1 MNNPF
6 TSSAFVKLWSKYF
19 NENRDVVKF
28 DFIPNVKFF
37 KGNWK
42 PFYINVGKNLTK
54 GVCYNLNY
62 EAKDYKNKVFLVYD
76 IPEYFNVPSL
86 DQSQTDLRCKTI
98 YQYDGFLL
106 DFKDYSTP
114 QEYIKSRI
122 SSKNIRGYKSR
133 KRRLED
139 CFNIS
144 YKFHNSDLDRT
155 SFEVLFEQFHG
166 LLTKRFADKQFNY
179 HHLQSNKW
187 EFYREYVFEMLQ
199 REQAT
204 LFVIYNGNSPIAIT
218 LNINSDTIVFVS
230 ITVFDTDYYK
240 FNIGKISII
249 KIIEWCFEHNMKIA
263 DFSKGYFDFK
273 EEWGNVQYH
282 FDYHILYDSKSL
294 FARTVAWKLSL
305 FFKFKQYLR
314 QKNVNIFYRR
324 FLFQLKSRRDRLYN
338 TKIKIENIDD
348 FQLDQ
353 TFTTV
358 DLDDYK
364 SDYYRK
370 YVYSFLFANPEPIE
384 NIKVYKKING
394 DTLVINGA
402 EKSQRIILN

>member
-1 MNNPF
+1 MKSPF
-6 TSSAFVKLWSKYF
+6 TSSTFVHLWSKYF
-19 NENRDVVKF
+19 NHNKKSENF
-28 DFIPNVKFF
+28 DFLTNVSFF
-37 KGNWK
+37 KRSWE
-42 PFYINVGKNLTK
+42 PFYTNVGKNLTK
-54 GVCYNLNY
+54 GIYYELNY
-62 EAKDYKNKVFLVYD
+62 KATDFKNKVFLIYD
-76 IPEYFNVPSL
+76 IPEFFNVPNL
-86 DQSQTDLRCKTI
+86 DPSKTDLRCKSI

-106 DFKDYSTP
+106 DFENYKTSQD
-114 QEYIKSRI
+114 YIKSRI

-144 YKFHNSDLDRT
+144 YKFHSNDLDRS
-155 SFEVLFEQFHG
+155 SFEILFKQFHG

-179 HHLQSNKW
+179 HHLRSDKW
-187 EFYREYVFEMLQ
+187 AFYREYVFEMLQ
-199 REQAT
+199 KKQAT
-204 LFVIYNGNSPIAIT
+204 LFVIYNDDIPIAIT
-218 LNINSDTIVFVS
+218 LNINSDTVVFVS

-249 KIIEWCFEHNMKIA
+249 KIIEWCYENNMKIA

-294 FARTVAWKLSL
+294 FAKTIAWKLGV
-305 FFKFKQYLR
+305 FFKFKRYLR
-314 QKNVNIFYRR
+314 EKNVNILYRR
-324 FLFQLKSRRDRLYN
+324 LLFQLKSRRDRLYN
-338 TKIKIENIDD
+338 SKIKIETIDN

-353 TFTTV
+353 SFTKI
-358 DLDDYK
+358 DLNDYK
-364 SDYYRK
+364 SDFYRK
-370 YVYSFLFANPEPIE
+370 FVYSFLFANPEPIE

-394 DTLVINGA
+394 DTLIINGA